1 MEIPAYA
8 MGEPDAGAELWVAIA
23 ITTFGPGVDAPGE
36 VDDGV
41 TLTLL
46 TIDDLTGSRR

>member
-8 MGEPDAGAELWVAIA
+8 MGEPDAAAVLWLAIV

-36 VDDGV
+36 VDVDV

-46 TIDDLTGSRR
+46 TIDDLMGSRR

>member
-8 MGEPDAGAELWVAIA
+8 MGEPDAGAVLWVAIA
-23 ITTFGPGVDAPGE
+23 ITAFDPGVDAPGE
-36 VDDGV
+36 VDDDL

-46 TIDDLTGSRR
+46 TTDDLAGSWR